1 MVDGQMGNSDKA
13 NTGKYE
19 LQNLG
24 AGTGCSLDN
33 FLNFSTCLKFFIKK
47 LEKNK
52 KNKKLEKSH
61 CRGRHHLFQLIVF
74 YVHLK
79 LKSNNNS
86 K

>member
-1 MVDGQMGNSDKA
+1 MVNSDKA

-19 LQNLG
+19 LQNLSG
-24 AGTGCSLDN
+24 GTGCSLDN
-33 FLNFSTCLKFFIKK
+33 FLNFSVCLKFFIKK
-47 LEKNK
+47 LEK
-52 KNKKLEKSH
+52 SH
-61 CRGRHHLFQLIVF
+61 CRKRHHLFQLIVF

>member
-33 FLNFSTCLKFFIKK
+33 FINFSTCLKFFIKK
-47 LEKNK
+47 LEKIK
-52 KNKKLEKSH
+52 KIESQKKVTAEEDTIY
-61 CRGRHHLFQLIVF
+61 F
-74 YVHLK
+74 
-79 LKSNNNS
+79 N
-86 K
+86 